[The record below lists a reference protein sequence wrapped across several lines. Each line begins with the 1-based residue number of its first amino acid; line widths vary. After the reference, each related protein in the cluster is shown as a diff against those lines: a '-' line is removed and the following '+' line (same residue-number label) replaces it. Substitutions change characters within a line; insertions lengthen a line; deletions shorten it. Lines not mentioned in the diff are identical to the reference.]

1 MYGWSDVYEHTY
13 IATGTIQLVNVG
25 LAHAH
30 ASPNYVPRYI
40 QDSVVPA

>member
-25 LAHAH
+25 LAHA
-30 ASPNYVPRYI
+30 SPNYVPRYI